1 MATLTNYIR
10 LVDGASGPL
19 KSIAS
24 AGSKAL
30 HALTGMAGGTTG
42 VNKVSEALAGVER
55 NAESATNAMARMNNT
70 VSSFTPA
77 QKINARYGMA
87 GKMYNAGQNA
97 MQNVRQNVMPK
108 VTQTVQRVI
117 RFVPD
122 RIIGDTG
129 LTAKAFSAIESA
141 ANQAR
146 MSINRVPSAMH
157 EVGGAAGQVDNATN
171 SFRGLAAGADNATN
185 SFRGLAGAIGS
196 ISIGT
201 MIGNVATQALE
212 HISALP
218 RQLVHIAGEY
228 AGIQARLKLL
238 VGDQAKVAEMND
250 AIYQSALRSRGSF
263 EGMADAV
270 TKIGMTAK
278 EAFPDPK
285 QVVPFV
291 EGIQKLFAIGGTGV
305 QQQADAMLQLT
316 QALGSGK
323 LQGDEFRSIAEAA
336 PLIEQMVA
344 KYMGVSQGAL
354 KDLSSKGEIT
364 AEILKNA
371 ILTNMG
377 EINSQF
383 ATMPRTFDQQ
393 MQQLSTIADK
403 AFTPVFDEINN
414 IIGGEGMKKITS
426 SISSVFPVLA
436 NEALYVIRGIVN
448 NIEWAVNMV
457 NQHSDII
464 KTVIGSIITVLAIFG
479 TVAAVNYAIAAAG
492 AISHAIATGFQI
504 AALVASTIAT
514 EGLSAALYACPLT
527 WVIGLVIA
535 LALVFYGVV
544 QAINYFAGTSISAA
558 GIVFA
563 VFAFLFTNLVN
574 GVKFVANAFIA
585 FANALGSIFVDPLG
599 AIYNIFADIWD
610 GIVSL
615 VGSAVNH
622 IIDMINTI
630 PGISLSN
637 VSVQSAKDFFPR
649 KEISGAAFHIEPFEY
664 GDAVYNAKA
673 AYEYGASGNWLPDMP
688 KLPDIEDK
696 TPIIVDGN
704 KGDTSGTGDGGTGKA
719 LKDNTGRTA
728 DNTGRMANSLDL
740 LEEDIKDMRYATQEQ
755 INKYTNARVTIDVGG
770 INNTISSDT
779 DVDGVMTKIV
789 EALQEGMAN
798 GAEAVLY

>member
-19 KSIAS
+19 KSIAN
-24 AGSKAL
+24 AGSMAI
-30 HALTGMAGGTTG
+30 HSLTGMAGGTAG
-42 VNKVSEALAGVER
+42 VHRVSEALAGVER

-70 VSSFTPA
+70 VSNFTPA
-77 QKINARYGMA
+77 QRMNARYSMA
-87 GKMYNAGQNA
+87 GRMYNAGQNA
-97 MQNVRQNVMPK
+97 MQNIKQNTVPK

-129 LTAKAFSAIESA
+129 LTARAFSAIESA

-157 EVGGAAGQVDNATN
+157 EVGGAAGQVDNAAN
-171 SFRGLAAGADNATN
+171 SFK
-185 SFRGLAGAIGS
+185 GLAGSIGK
-196 ISIGT
+196 IGAGT
-201 MIGNVATQALE
+201 MIGMVATMAADKLLS
-212 HISALP
+212 SAG
-218 RQLVHIAGEY
+218 QLVSVAGQY

-238 VGDQAKVAEMND
+238 VGEQSKVVEMNE

-263 EGMADAV
+263 EQMADAV

-278 EAFPDPK
+278 EAFPNPK
-285 QVVPFV
+285 EVVPFV
-291 EGIQKLFAIGGTGV
+291 EGIQKLFAIGGTGA
-305 QQQADAMLQLT
+305 QQQGDAMLQLT

-344 KYMGVSQGAL
+344 KYMGVTQGAL
-354 KDLSSKGEIT
+354 KELSSKGEIT
-364 AEILKNA
+364 ADILKNA
-371 ILTNMG
+371 ILSNLD

-383 ATMPRTFDQQ
+383 AMMPVTFDQH
-393 MQQLSTIADK
+393 MQQLSTIASK
-403 AFTPVFDEINN
+403 AFAPVYEEINK
-414 IIGGEGMKKITS
+414 IIGGEGAKKITS
-426 SISSVFPVLA
+426 SIASAFPVLA
-436 NEALYVIRGIVN
+436 NEALYVLRGIVN
-448 NIEWAVNMV
+448 NVEWAVDMV
-457 NQHSDII
+457 NQHSDLL
-464 KTVIGSIITVLAIFG
+464 KTVIGGIITALVIFG
-479 TVAAVNYAIAAAG
+479 TVSAVNYGIAAAG

-514 EGLSAALYACPLT
+514 EGLSAALYACPLS
-527 WVIGLVIA
+527 WIIGLVIA

-563 VFAFLFTNLVN
+563 VFAFLFTKIVN

-585 FANALGSIFVDPLG
+585 FANALGSMFVDPVG
-599 AIYNIFADIWD
+599 AIYNLFADIWN

-615 VGSAVNH
+615 VGSAVNS

-637 VSVQSAKDFFPR
+637 VSVEGITATR
-649 KEISGAAFHIEPFEY
+649 KEISGAAFHIDPFEY
-664 GDAVYNAKA
+664 GNAAYNSQA

-688 KLPDIEDK
+688 KMPEIDDK
-696 TPIIVDGN
+696 TPEIQNPD
-704 KGDTSGTGDGGTGKA
+704 KTTAGDDGTGKA
-719 LKDNTGRTA
+719 LKGNTGRTA
-728 DNTGRMANSLDL
+728 DNTGRMADSLDL

-755 INKYTNARVTIDVGG
+755 INKYTNAKVTIDVGG

-779 DVDGVMTKIV
+779 DVDGVMSKIV
-789 EALQEGMAN
+789 EALQEGMSN